1 MIIILYIIFLFYMLN
16 TIYNLDNY
24 KIFTSKE
31 KNIIKYLLIIV
42 IIINIIEYLQIF
54 NFNISYILDI
64 IISIYIYFY
73 IRKLSNFIKIYKYQI
88 VDRKIISKEKLDN
101 IIYNIDIIYYILLI
115 NLLSILINYF
125 YIQNRERELKL

>member
-1 MIIILYIIFLFYMLN
+1 MLN

-125 YIQNRERELKL
+125 YI